1 MLLKSESVQLKG
13 VAIMTMVFL
22 HLFNRAENVDLCI
35 NSVYLFNI
43 PLTSQLAK
51 FAEICVPLYLFLSG
65 YGLYILYLKNNN
77 ISPSRRIF
85 KLYLNFWTVFIIF
98 IPLGCFLK
106 PDQYPGNLLNIV
118 ENVTAWRTSYNWE
131 WWFIFPYII
140 LLSFANVLFKCI
152 RQYGFWSIV
161 VSSSMIYVVSYLCIS
176 FYESYLLE
184 NYLIFIILES
194 FEMVC
199 SFVWGALFVKYDI
212 FGKIERTFNFKSN
225 YATVIGIL
233 IIIGLI
239 LVRSIIPIHAARIL
253 FMIAFVCSYMLL
265 KRNTMINVF
274 LMNIGEKSTAIWLI
288 HTFFCY
294 YFFHDFIY
302 GFKYPIVIF
311 VVTFLLS
318 YVSALFIDNLYQRM
332 WNKLSKYF

>member
-1 MLLKSESVQLKG
+1 MKG
-13 VAIMTMVFL
+13 VAIMIMVFL
-22 HLFNRAENVDLCI
+22 HLFNRAENVGICI
-35 NSVYLFNI
+35 NSVYLFDI

-65 YGLYILYLKNNN
+65 YGLYILYLKTDN
-77 ISPSRRIF
+77 ISPLRRII
-85 KLYLNFWTVFIIF
+85 KLYLNFWTVFVIF
-98 IPLGCFLK
+98 IPIGCFLK
-106 PDQYPGNLLNIV
+106 PDQYPGNLLDIV
-118 ENVTAWRTSYNWE
+118 ENATAWRTSYNWE

-140 LLSFANVLFKCI
+140 LLSIANMLFKYV

-176 FYESYLLE
+176 FYKPFLLKH
-184 NYLIFIILES
+184 YLIFIILES

-212 FGKIERTFNFKSN
+212 FGKIERAFNLKSS
-225 YATVIGIL
+225 YGTIAGIL
-233 IIIGLI
+233 VIIGLI
-239 LVRSIIPIHAARIL
+239 LIRSIVPIHATRIL
-253 FMIAFVCSYMLL
+253 FMIAFVCSFILF
-265 KRNTMINVF
+265 KKSKINVF
-274 LMNIGEKSTAIWLI
+274 FIKIGEKSTAIWLI

-311 VVTFLLS
+311 VVTLSLS

-332 WNKLSKYF
+332 WNKVSKYF